1 MYEELRRYGN
11 PHHHSL
17 RFPEWSAEFEVI
29 NRQAVLTVRDH
40 ERATLA
46 TLHLTLDRTEGI
58 AELLWMV
65 AVDLR
70 RNGATSAL
78 ERLGIDE
85 PWKEDFTER

>member
-1 MYEELRRYGN
+1 MFEDLRHYNNPRY
-11 PHHHSL
+11 HSL
-17 RFPEWSAEFEVI
+17 RFPEWSAQYEVI

-65 AVDLR
+65 ALDLR

-85 PWKEDFTER
+85 PWTDDD